1 MAFTSQPWS
10 TRPASYVSSMWYSN
24 RARRFSAM
32 KADMRAL
39 KILPLYEAR
48 QEVRPV
54 VVLRPRN
61 VRARGQRGGL
71 SEVPALVRISHRAG
85 AASGRP
91 GNGRARGHDRAPGP
105 VVRGRAPVVH
115 HAQRRGAGRV
125 GQTQAG
131 RRTV

>member
-32 KADMRAL
+32 KADMGAL

-48 QEVRPV
+48 QEVRPA

-61 VRARGQRGGL
+61 VRARRQRGGL
-71 SEVPALVRISHRAG
+71 PEVPAVVREQPRAR
-85 AASGRP
+85 AAPRRL
-91 GNGRARGHDRAPGP
+91 GNGRARGHDRAP
-105 VVRGRAPVVH
+105 RA
-115 HAQRRGAGRV
+115 
-125 GQTQAG
+125 
-131 RRTV
+131 